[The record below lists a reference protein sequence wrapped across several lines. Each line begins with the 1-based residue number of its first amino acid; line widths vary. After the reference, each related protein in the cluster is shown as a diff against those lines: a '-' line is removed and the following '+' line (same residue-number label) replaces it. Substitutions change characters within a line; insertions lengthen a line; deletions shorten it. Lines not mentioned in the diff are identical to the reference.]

1 MSRIRRTI
9 PLHLKIAKKRPFFV
23 WKLTLG
29 ASFWKPLTSPRILT
43 SNISFFFLG
52 YQTPVVAALGV
63 LISVCVIGMS
73 YMAWRKK
80 QGTVRQYQPIHIDAS
95 N

>member
-1 MSRIRRTI
+1 MLSDQEAT
-9 PLHLKIAKKRPFFV
+9 
-23 WKLTLG
+23 
-29 ASFWKPLTSPRILT
+29 LTSLEFYRQT
-43 SNISFFFLG
+43 FHFFFLG

-63 LISVCVIGMS
+63 LISVCAIAMS

-80 QGTVRQYQPIHIDAS
+80 RGTVRQYQPIHIDAS

>member
-1 MSRIRRTI
+1 MEADFERDFLETI
-9 PLHLKIAKKRPFFV
+9 NK
-23 WKLTLG
+23 
-29 ASFWKPLTSPRILT
+29 SRILT

-52 YQTPVVAALGV
+52 YQTPVVAALGI
-63 LISVCVIGMS
+63 LISVCLIGMS

-80 QGTVRQYQPIHIDAS
+80 RGTVRQYQPIHIDAS